1 MFLALKEIKH
11 EKLRYSLI
19 IAMIVLISYLI
30 FVLTSLALGLANEN
44 TQAIDSWNAKSIVLN
59 KDSNISLNQSLIT
72 KQQANTM
79 DISNNKDA
87 YLGQASVVAKSSGHE
102 KISATYLGIDQDQFI
117 SKNLKLTAGHL
128 PQNNQQVVADT
139 QLQDKGYKIGDEL
152 KLNSIN
158 GTYKIVGFTK
168 NAKLNVAP
176 VLYGTLTGWQSIKN
190 MGPTFKA
197 SAVVSK
203 DSKINFSDN
212 NLKNYSINTF
222 INKLPGYSAQNQTFT
237 FMIAFLMIISLIV
250 IAVFLYILT
259 IQKLP
264 NYAVLRAQGIP
275 AKVLVK
281 TTISQSLILVVGGL
295 VIGTILTILTAIAI
309 PTAVPMSFN
318 LPLLSLVAIGLL
330 LISILGA
337 IIPVRTILKVD
348 PVEVIGG

>member
-30 FVLTSLALGLANEN
+30 FVLTSLALGLADEN
-44 TQAIDSWNAKSIVLN
+44 TQAIDSWDAKSIVLN
-59 KDSNISLNQSLIT
+59 KDSNISLGQSLIST
-72 KQQANTM
+72 EQAKSIKLS
-79 DISNNKDA
+79 DQDA
-87 YLGQASVVAKSSGHE
+87 YIGQASVVAKSSGHE
-102 KISATYLGIDQDQFI
+102 QISASYLGLDKDQFI
-117 SKNLKLTAGHL
+117 SKDLKLSAGHL
-128 PQNNQQVVADT
+128 PKNNHQIVADT
-139 QLQDKGYKIGDEL
+139 QLQDKGYHLGDKL
-152 KLNSIN
+152 RLNSISEK
-158 GTYKIVGFTK
+158 YQIVGFTK
-168 NAKLNVAP
+168 NAKLNVSP
-176 VLYGTLTGWQSIKN
+176 VLYGTLNGWQEIKN
-190 MGPTFKA
+190 IGHTFKA

-203 DSKINFSDN
+203 KSQVSFTDG
-212 NLKNYSINTF
+212 NLKNYSISTF
-222 INKLPGYSAQNQTFT
+222 INKLPGYSAQNSTFT

-281 TTISQSLILVVGGL
+281 TTIFQSLILVIGGL
-295 VIGTILTILTAIAI
+295 VIGTILTIITAVAI

-318 LPLLSLVAIGLL
+318 LPLLSLVALGLV